1 MFFSEFSGLPSFES
15 VLKVLKQAKR
25 DLGEVLASCELIDES
40 TLHVCTENLKLK
52 SPLPE
57 YPFYMLIETHGSN
70 NDHDQEKLNTFLEE
84 VMASG
89 LVLNGTVTNEP
100 TKMKVYTYLIFPV
113 AVKLFN
119 LDCVAHLGVTGKDN
133 RRVSVRRVRFQ
144 IRPVTS
150 YRKLLFIGTCNERK
164 T

>member
-70 NDHDQEKLNTFLEE
+70 NDHDQEKLNKFLEE

-100 TKMKVYTYLIFPV
+100 TKMKVHI
-113 AVKLFN
+113 
-119 LDCVAHLGVTGKDN
+119 
-133 RRVSVRRVRFQ
+133 
-144 IRPVTS
+144 
-150 YRKLLFIGTCNERK
+150 
-164 T
+164 

>member
-1 MFFSEFSGLPSFES
+1 MKHLFIGSEGALGLVTKVAIQCPAKPKAMNLAFLGNIFHTAVKEDFSEFSGLPSFES

-25 DLGEVLASCELIDES
+25 ELGEVLASCELIDES

-100 TKMKVYTYLIFPV
+100 NKMKVL
-113 AVKLFN
+113 
-119 LDCVAHLGVTGKDN
+119 
-133 RRVSVRRVRFQ
+133 
-144 IRPVTS
+144 
-150 YRKLLFIGTCNERK
+150 
-164 T
+164 